1 MTTVTISLPDQIAQN
16 LDKEALIK
24 GFATRSE
31 FIRAL
36 LRRYFSSE
44 LKFEPFIPQELSKIE
59 NKLAAT
65 GKYREKFIKSVTRG
79 IAKSSV
85 YARKTSAS

>member
-16 LDKEALIK
+16 LDKEAILK

-44 LKFEPFIPQELSKIE
+44 LKFEPFNSQPISKVKQKLEKTGRYNQE
-59 NKLAAT
+59 
-65 GKYREKFIKSVTRG
+65 FIKSVTRG
-79 IAKSSV
+79 LRKSSV
-85 YARKTSAS
+85 YDRQTSAS